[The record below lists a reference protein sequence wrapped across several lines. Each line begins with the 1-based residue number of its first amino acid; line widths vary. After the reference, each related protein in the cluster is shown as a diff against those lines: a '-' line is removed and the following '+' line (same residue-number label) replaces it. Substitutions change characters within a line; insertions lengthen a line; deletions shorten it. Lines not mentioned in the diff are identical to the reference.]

1 MIGMMEEGLLEE
13 GKLVKFAPAT
23 ENTWGGMGC
32 LENKGWGDAPESC
45 WKLSSAHLYVP
56 IFTLPTV

>member
-32 LENKGWGDAPESC
+32 LEN
-45 WKLSSAHLYVP
+45 
-56 IFTLPTV
+56 